1 MMRCGLPVTEQKSK
15 TIQTRVN
22 QPFTIRLWEDRTTA
36 NRWHVE
42 FDPLSIS
49 QLDDDFQRTTIATTV
64 DAGNRIFEF
73 KALNPGTHTLLF
85 TKRMGVVVTEE
96 RRPYQVIA
104 G

>member
-1 MMRCGLPVTEQKSK
+1 MMRCGLPVTEQKPK
-15 TIQTRVN
+15 TIHTRVN
-22 QPFTIRLWEDRTTA
+22 HPFTIRLWEDRTTA
-36 NRWHVE
+36 NMWHVE

-49 QLDDDFQRTTIATTV
+49 QLDDDFQRTTMATTV

-73 KALNPGTHTLLF
+73 KALKPGTHTLLF

-96 RRPYQVIA
+96 RRLFQIIA